1 MPTRLPCSILKANS
15 RADISPWNAAAAR
28 PVNLMRPPLDT
39 PENLDLGDPLAAL
52 LRPDASPDSSL
63 ASRETACRAFRDA
76 LGGFATGVTVLTALA
91 PDGQP
96 VGVTISS
103 FNSVSLQPPL
113 ILWSL
118 ACDSPRLEAFRH
130 SRHYAVNVLAADQE
144 WISDRFASR
153 DPDRFAGVRTIAGM
167 SGVPLLH
174 GCVACFECSSEAH
187 YPGGDHIIFVG
198 RVIRFS
204 RHEQVDPLIFHGGRY
219 RVLGDRC

>member
-1 MPTRLPCSILKANS
+1 
-15 RADISPWNAAAAR
+15 
-28 PVNLMRPPLDT
+28 MRPPLDA
-39 PENLDLGDPLAAL
+39 PESLDIGDPIAAL
-52 LRPDASPDSSL
+52 LRPEQLPDSSQ
-63 ASRETACRAFRDA
+63 ASRAMACRAFRDA

-118 ACDSPRLEAFRH
+118 ACDSPRLEAFR
-130 SRHYAVNVLAADQE
+130 RAQHYAVNVLAADQA

-153 DPDRFAGVRTIAGM
+153 DPDRFSGVRTIAGLG
-167 SGVPLLH
+167 GVPVLD
-174 GCVACFECSSEAH
+174 GCLACFECSSEAH

-198 RVIRFS
+198 RVDRFS
-204 RHEQVDPLIFHGGRY
+204 RHEQVEPLIFHDGRY
-219 RVLGDRC
+219 RILGDTS